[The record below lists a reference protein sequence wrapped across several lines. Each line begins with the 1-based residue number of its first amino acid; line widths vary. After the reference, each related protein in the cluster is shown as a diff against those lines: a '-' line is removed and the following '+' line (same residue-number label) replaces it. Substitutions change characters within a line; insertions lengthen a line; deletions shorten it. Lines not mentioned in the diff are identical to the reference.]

1 MNIFFKISLFFF
13 AFYDKLILV
22 DLGAL
27 LSYGALFSYYSQTKP
42 IKYDNLNTTNKK
54 IIYII
59 FYIYKTEKY
68 FFAMFDITCEFQMNL
83 LFL

>member
-22 DLGAL
+22 DLGVL
-27 LSYGALFSYYSQTKP
+27 LSYAALFSYYSQTKP

-54 IIYII
+54 IIYI
-59 FYIYKTEKY
+59 FYIYIIEKY

>member
-27 LSYGALFSYYSQTKP
+27 LSYGALFSYYLQTKP

-54 IIYII
+54 IIKN
-59 FYIYKTEKY
+59 YIYY
-68 FFAMFDITCEFQMNL
+68 IL
-83 LFL
+83 YI

>member
-13 AFYDKLILV
+13 SFYDKLILV

-27 LSYGALFSYYSQTKP
+27 LSYGALFSYYLQTKT

-54 IIYII
+54 IIKN
-59 FYIYKTEKY
+59 YIYY
-68 FFAMFDITCEFQMNL
+68 IL
-83 LFL
+83 YI

>member
-22 DLGAL
+22 DLGVL
-27 LSYGALFSYYSQTKP
+27 LSYAALFSYYSQTKP

-54 IIYII
+54 IIYIYFI
-59 FYIYKTEKY
+59 LYIY
-68 FFAMFDITCEFQMNL
+68 N
-83 LFL
+83 

>member
-27 LSYGALFSYYSQTKP
+27 LSCGALLTYAALFSYHSQTKP

-54 IIYII
+54 IIYIYFI
-59 FYIYKTEKY
+59 FYIY
-68 FFAMFDITCEFQMNL
+68 N
-83 LFL
+83 

>member
-13 AFYDKLILV
+13 VFYDKLILV

-27 LSYGALFSYYSQTKP
+27 LSCGALLTYAALFSYYSQTKP

-54 IIYII
+54 IIKN
-59 FYIYKTEKY
+59 YIYY
-68 FFAMFDITCEFQMNL
+68 IL
-83 LFL
+83 YI